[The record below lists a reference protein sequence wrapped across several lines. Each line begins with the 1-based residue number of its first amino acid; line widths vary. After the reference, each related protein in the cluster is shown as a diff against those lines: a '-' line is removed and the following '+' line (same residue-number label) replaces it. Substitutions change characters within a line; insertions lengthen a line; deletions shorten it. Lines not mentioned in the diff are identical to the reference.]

1 MKKLFISLAFM
12 AAASLS
18 AQTDYS
24 AVYNGKAFVQKGI
37 QLYEEEKY
45 DAAMAEFKKVDALD
59 PEYGTA
65 QYEMALT
72 LSAQEKKEELK
83 AHFET
88 LYKSKWMKKLPTL
101 YTLYGSFL
109 SDAEKYEESEKIFK
123 EGLQFI
129 PNNTNHQYNLA
140 VLFYR
145 AKKVQECV
153 DILKKI
159 IANNPNSASSHYLL
173 GSVALE
179 NGKIA
184 EGSMA
189 LLSYLMIAPTGK
201 FAKNA
206 VFKLNAKMG
215 ENYMEKSKVV
225 FSKSGDN
232 YEELETILRNQLP
245 LRSAYKIQ
253 AKIDDVVTR
262 QVQAILEYTQM
273 HKMGDGFFETTYM
286 PWLKSVADS
295 KQIEGFSY
303 YILMG
308 LEEELGKNLLAQK
321 KKILQF
327 SEDFIAKDFWSVF
340 ARRKMN
346 LFGEDKEVII
356 YVNDGVPNL
365 IGSVV
370 NGKKEGKFKLLNE
383 FENLDGELQFAND
396 ELNGLQKYYNEE
408 GKVYEEKNY
417 TNGKLNGKRTVY
429 YPSGSLSL
437 EENYKDG
444 ELDGKSTSYHIAG
457 GINCDGTFTNGEING
472 TLTCYYPTGTKKTES
487 SYANGKLEG
496 VYNSYNKAGDLA
508 STETYKNGELEG
520 KYTKFYGPKAIQ
532 EEAEYKAGKVVGS
545 FKKYHTNGKLEEEF
559 IYTNGKVSASA
570 EYYATGVKSG
580 ESTYNEKGE
589 LMATTYFNPS
599 GEKYYDEVFNSK
611 EIKLIR
617 QYSRDNAKP
626 TEINL
631 ARKSFE
637 IKTLDGK
644 VVATGAFEKGRRNGQ
659 WKFQTA
665 SGKTETETAF
675 VKGEREGITKN
686 YSKNGLLNSISF
698 YAKDTL
704 QGINE
709 VYNDR
714 GLKRMYNYRNGNL
727 NGPYKVFYADGS
739 VLNDCFYDEDEL
751 EGERRTFSQSCQLL
765 MVDHMFRNITL
776 STDYYNTKG
785 EVVSTIAYDHKS
797 GSVNHSVNNGAYT
810 SVFDIKNG
818 YLDGKYDRKDKF
830 NKPMVEGEYKCG
842 AAVNVYK
849 EYGPN
854 DTILLEQSYYNG
866 SLNGLSKNYDLTGHL
881 KITSE
886 YNFGVE
892 NGKTIRYYHN
902 KSKMYEYSQQNDVKE
917 GDFTYYNL
925 KGEPLMTI
933 FFLDDAPQYYIKKSK
948 TGELNEKVMI
958 VNETGTLTSN
968 YPNGKVALQIT
979 FNKGNKE
986 GEFFINNDQGKPE
999 YKAFY
1004 KNDVVHNDRI
1014 EYYAN
1019 GNIYLKEHFVSNDYE
1034 GLQEYFKEDGKPWIK
1049 AEYKN
1054 DELHGKTQIFTNGVL
1069 TLTKKYDSDYLV
1081 DVIK

>member
-1 MKKLFISLAFM
+1 MKKLFIALAFT
-12 AAASLS
+12 AATSLS
-18 AQTDYS
+18 AQTDYT

-101 YTLYGSFL
+101 YTLYGSYL
-109 SDAEKYEESEKIFK
+109 SDAEKYDEAEKIFK

-145 AKKVQECV
+145 AKKIQECV
-153 DILKKI
+153 DTLKKI

-189 LLSYLMIAPTGK
+189 LLSYLMISPTGK

-303 YILMG
+303 YILMS
-308 LEEELGKNLLAQK
+308 LEEELGKSLLAQK

-383 FENLDGELQFAND
+383 LENLDGELQFAND

-417 TNGKLNGKRTVY
+417 TNGKRNGKRTVY
-429 YPSGSLSL
+429 
-437 EENYKDG
+437 
-444 ELDGKSTSYHIAG
+444 
-457 GINCDGTFTNGEING
+457 
-472 TLTCYYPTGTKKTES
+472 
-487 SYANGKLEG
+487 
-496 VYNSYNKAGDLA
+496 
-508 STETYKNGELEG
+508 
-520 KYTKFYGPKAIQ
+520 
-532 EEAEYKAGKVVGS
+532 
-545 FKKYHTNGKLEEEF
+545 
-559 IYTNGKVSASA
+559 
-570 EYYATGVKSG
+570 
-580 ESTYNEKGE
+580 
-589 LMATTYFNPS
+589 
-599 GEKYYDEVFNSK
+599 
-611 EIKLIR
+611 
-617 QYSRDNAKP
+617 
-626 TEINL
+626 
-631 ARKSFE
+631 
-637 IKTLDGK
+637 
-644 VVATGAFEKGRRNGQ
+644 
-659 WKFQTA
+659 
-665 SGKTETETAF
+665 
-675 VKGEREGITKN
+675 
-686 YSKNGLLNSISF
+686 
-698 YAKDTL
+698 
-704 QGINE
+704 
-709 VYNDR
+709 
-714 GLKRMYNYRNGNL
+714 
-727 NGPYKVFYADGS
+727 
-739 VLNDCFYDEDEL
+739 
-751 EGERRTFSQSCQLL
+751 
-765 MVDHMFRNITL
+765 
-776 STDYYNTKG
+776 
-785 EVVSTIAYDHKS
+785 
-797 GSVNHSVNNGAYT
+797 
-810 SVFDIKNG
+810 
-818 YLDGKYDRKDKF
+818 
-830 NKPMVEGEYKCG
+830 
-842 AAVNVYK
+842 
-849 EYGPN
+849 
-854 DTILLEQSYYNG
+854 
-866 SLNGLSKNYDLTGHL
+866 
-881 KITSE
+881 
-886 YNFGVE
+886 
-892 NGKTIRYYHN
+892 
-902 KSKMYEYSQQNDVKE
+902 
-917 GDFTYYNL
+917 
-925 KGEPLMTI
+925 
-933 FFLDDAPQYYIKKSK
+933 
-948 TGELNEKVMI
+948 
-958 VNETGTLTSN
+958 
-968 YPNGKVALQIT
+968 
-979 FNKGNKE
+979 
-986 GEFFINNDQGKPE
+986 
-999 YKAFY
+999 
-1004 KNDVVHNDRI
+1004 
-1014 EYYAN
+1014 
-1019 GNIYLKEHFVSNDYE
+1019 
-1034 GLQEYFKEDGKPWIK
+1034 
-1049 AEYKN
+1049 
-1054 DELHGKTQIFTNGVL
+1054 
-1069 TLTKKYDSDYLV
+1069 
-1081 DVIK
+1081 